1 LAGRRRNL
9 SRDNDPTSTSTGT
22 SGFGA
27 RP

>member
-1 LAGRRRNL
+1 LAGRRRSL
-9 SRDNDPTSTSTGT
+9 SCDDDPTSTSTGT